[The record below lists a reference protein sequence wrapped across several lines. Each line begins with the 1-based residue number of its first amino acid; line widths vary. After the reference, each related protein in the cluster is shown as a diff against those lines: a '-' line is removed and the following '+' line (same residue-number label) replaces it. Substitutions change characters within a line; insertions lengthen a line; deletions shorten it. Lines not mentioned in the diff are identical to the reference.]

1 MKKDIQTKE
10 DIGYLVDVFYDRVL
24 KDEKIAHFFAH
35 LNFEKHKPKMVQ
47 FWSFVLLDE
56 PGYTTNVFDKHA
68 NLHANSADFNEWVS
82 LFHAT
87 VNELFEG
94 ENIVTDPKNSDH
106 GLSRI
111 AEVRELPAELA
122 SKL

>member
-1 MKKDIQTKE
+1 MKKIDIQTKE
-10 DIGYLVDVFYDRVL
+10 DIVLLVDVFYNRVL
-24 KDEKIAHFFAH
+24 QDEKLAHFFAH
-35 LNFEKHKPKMVQ
+35 LNFEEHKPKMVH

-68 NLHANSADFNEWVS
+68 NLHANSADFNEWVT

-94 ENIVTDPKNSDH
+94 EKADAAKFRATTL
-106 GLSRI
+106 GYTFG
-111 AEVRELPAELA
+111 
-122 SKL
+122 SKLDALNNQA

>member
-35 LNFEKHKPKMVQ
+35 LNFETHKPKMVH

-56 PGYTTNVFDKHA
+56 PGYTTNVFDKHS

-94 ENIVTDPKNSDH
+94 EN
-106 GLSRI
+106 
-111 AEVRELPAELA
+111 AESAKFRATTIGFTFG
-122 SKL
+122 SKLDALNNQS

>member
-1 MKKDIQTKE
+1 MKDIQTKE
-10 DIGYLVDVFYDRVL
+10 DLVLLVDVFYNRVL
-24 KDEKIAHFFAH
+24 QDEKLAHFFAH
-35 LNFEKHKPKMVQ
+35 LNFEEHKPKMVH

-82 LFHAT
+82 LFHTT

-94 ENIVTDPKNSDH
+94 EK
-106 GLSRI
+106 
-111 AEVRELPAELA
+111 AEAAKFRATTLGYTFG
-122 SKL
+122 SKLDALNNQA

>member
-1 MKKDIQTKE
+1 MKNDIQTKE
-10 DIGYLVDVFYDRVL
+10 DLEQLVDVFYNRVL
-24 KDEKIAHFFAH
+24 QDEKLAHFFAH
-35 LNFEKHKPKMVQ
+35 LDFETHKPKMVH

-68 NLHANSADFNEWVS
+68 HLHANSSDFSEWVS

-94 ENIVTDPKNSDH
+94 EK
-106 GLSRI
+106 
-111 AEVRELPAELA
+111 AEVAKFRATTLGYTFG
-122 SKL
+122 SKLDALNNHQ

>member
-10 DIGYLVDVFYDRVL
+10 DIVQLVDVFYTRVL
-24 KDEKIAHFFAH
+24 GDEKLAHFFAH
-35 LNFEKHKPKMVQ
+35 LNFETHKPKMVH

-68 NLHANSADFNEWVS
+68 NLRANSADFNEWVS
-82 LFHAT
+82 LFHTT

-94 ENIVTDPKNSDH
+94 EK
-106 GLSRI
+106 
-111 AEVRELPAELA
+111 AEAAKFRATTLGYTFG
-122 SKL
+122 SKLDALNNQA

>member
-10 DIGYLVDVFYDRVL
+10 DLVQLVDVFYNRVL
-24 KDEKIAHFFAH
+24 QDEKLAHFFAH
-35 LNFEKHKPKMVQ
+35 LNFEEHKPKMVH

-68 NLHANSADFNEWVS
+68 NLNANSSDFNEWVA
-82 LFHAT
+82 LFHMT

-94 ENIVTDPKNSDH
+94 EKANAAKFRATTL
-106 GLSRI
+106 GYTFG
-111 AEVRELPAELA
+111 
-122 SKL
+122 SKLDALNSPS